1 MSVLSFEKQSSIESK
16 SLMSVWWNGVFFPAI
31 PFHFLECLSNSRGV
45 VKVMLPKVLKEKK
58 YQCNEER
65 SHCIRYFI
73 WGSSSR
79 EDFPPCLMH
88 TQVPKPARY
97 QYRTTWH
104 RERLTTSFG
113 GKTQEELE
121 VGLQGKSEYIKKL
134 RLCVFRAVQWK
145 YNARHKCEPHM

>member
-1 MSVLSFEKQSSIESK
+1 MSVLSFEKQSTIESK
-16 SLMSVWWNGVFFPAI
+16 SLMSVWWDGVFFPAI

-45 VKVMLPKVLKEKK
+45 VKVMLPQVLKEKK

-73 WGSSSR
+73 WGYPPMR
-79 EDFPPCLMH
+79 TFPLASCTL
-88 TQVPKPARY
+88 KFRNLPAINN
-97 QYRTTWH
+97 RTTWH

-121 VGLQGKSEYIKKL
+121 VGLQGKSKYIKKL

-145 YNARHKCEPHM
+145 